1 MTKILEFDNLKINHA
16 DQSQDLSNTQ
26 LAIFCDFD
34 GTITTT
40 DTTDVLLEEL
50 ADPEWL
56 AIEERWKRGE
66 LDEEQCL
73 SQQIP
78 LIRGG
83 WSAIARVL
91 DTIDVDPNFK
101 PFSQQCRAAGIPLY
115 IASGSLDK
123 TINYFLD
130 REGIHVDAVWAS
142 KLSISSNGDLSIE
155 CPYAKPKGICRLPVC
170 GACKCAL
177 MDAAEPIRDIPTKTC
192 RVVIGDGRS
201 DFCWVQQ
208 GDLVFAKP
216 KLAQYCSEQNINYVR
231 FADFTDVHKY
241 LSKYPAFAAGAAEKY
256 YVPARQ
262 SFAY

>member
-1 MTKILEFDNLKINHA
+1 MTKILEFENLNN
-16 DQSQDLSNTQ
+16 D

-34 GTITTT
+34 GTITTS

-50 ADPEWL
+50 ADPEWMM
-56 AIEERWKRGE
+56 IEERWKRGE
-66 LDEEQCL
+66 LDEEACL

-83 WSAIARVL
+83 WPAITKVL
-91 DTIDVDPNFK
+91 DTIAVDPHFK
-101 PFSQQCRAAGIPLY
+101 PFVEQCRAAGIPVY
-115 IASGSLDK
+115 IASGSLDR

-130 REGIHVDAVWAS
+130 REGITVDAVWAS
-142 KLSISSNGDLSIE
+142 TLSISNSGALSIE

-177 MDAAEPIRDIPTKTC
+177 MDSAEPLRETRTTS

-216 KLAQYCSEQNINYVR
+216 KLAQYCSEQNINFVR

-241 LSKYPAFAAGAAEKY
+241 LSKYPAYAAGAPEKY
-256 YVPARQ
+256 FVPARQ
-262 SFAY
+262 RFAY